1 MSARYPDSDPADPW
15 ATPPRP
21 SYQGLPGAETDRGD
35 GWGPAGGNRSD
46 WGMPSYPPFAR
57 RPPIVTARDLW
68 AALVVLVL
76 SAGLGVA
83 AGFIWTVVAPK
94 LELEVRGDAA
104 IPVRPEGEALIG
116 IDGTFALIAIGG
128 GVLCAIIAYVRLR
141 RGIGVVCALVAGG
154 ALAAWLASH
163 VGRWAGPAALATH
176 RGDPATRPPR
186 HRRTPAVADRRATG
200 LPPVAA
206 GARPRGAAAG
216 RRRLVRPA
224 LVVRGR
230 PAVVRSRPA

>member
-154 ALAAWLASH
+154 ALAAWLASY

-176 RGDPATRPPR
+176 RGDPDGTVFTQPL
-186 HRRTPAVADRRATG
+186 DLRATG
-200 LPPVAA
+200 VLLLWPIAA
-206 GARPRGAAAG
+206 LLVYLLLLLVLDHEERPRGDG
-216 RRRLVRPA
+216 GWS
-224 LVVRGR
+224 GR
-230 PAVVRSRPA
+230 PW